1 MGAGQDVWY
10 AFVAQTNGVRITSTS
25 VACDVVLELHDAVHT
40 LYGVENESTTGSE
53 ILVANNLTPGTTY
66 YVLVRNFNASSVG
79 TVTTCI
85 QNLAPS
91 APDNGTTFNSL
102 CTYLK
107 CDWNGAQ
114 IYGATLTAEDGITTC
129 LHQARQLKL
138 CSLRLVDCSM
148 VILILLC
155 SHQHSFKMMQRVTQQ
170 LLL

>member
-1 MGAGQDVWY
+1 M
-10 AFVAQTNGVRITSTS
+10 
-25 VACDVVLELHDAVHT
+25 ACDVVLELHDAAHT
-40 LYGVENESTTGSE
+40 LYGVENETTTGSE

-91 APDNGTTFNSL
+91 APDNGTTFTSL

-114 IYGATLTAEDGITTC
+114 IYGATLTAEDGITTYT
-129 LHQARQLKL
+129 A
-138 CSLRLVDCSM
+138 SS
-148 VILILLC
+148 
-155 SHQHSFKMMQRVTQQ
+155 SATQIMFSAFGGLQ
-170 LLL
+170 YGHTYSAVFTSTFI